1 MKDFKEMVA
10 EADEVKGK
18 PPKKFGKKV
27 DIVQRKK
34 MARRMAKL
42 AKSPAFQAKKKRTLR
57 KFRNAA
63 QLTKSAR
70 KKTIN
75 LFRKKFYPN
84 YDSMA
89 IGQKV
94 KVDQMVMQKYG
105 ARIDKLTNKAVM
117 KLRKDEPE
125 RVKAAKLAGTKA
137 EK

>member
-10 EADEVKGK
+10 EADAVKGK

-34 MARRMAKL
+34 MARRMKKL

-94 KVDQMVMQKYG
+94 KIDQMVMQKYG

-117 KLRKDEPE
+117 KLRKDEPA

>member
-10 EADEVKGK
+10 EADAVKGK

-34 MARRMAKL
+34 MARRMKKL

-94 KVDQMVMQKYG
+94 KIDQMVMQKYG

-125 RVKAAKLAGTKA
+125 RVKAAKLAKTKA
-137 EK
+137 DN

>member
-10 EADEVKGK
+10 EADAVKGK

-27 DIVQRKK
+27 DIIQRKK
-34 MARRMAKL
+34 MARRMKKL

-94 KVDQMVMQKYG
+94 KIDQMVMQKYG

-125 RVKAAKLAGTKA
+125 RVKAAKLAKTKA
-137 EK
+137 DN

>member
-10 EADEVKGK
+10 EADAVKGK

-34 MARRMAKL
+34 MARRMKKL

-57 KFRNAA
+57 KFRNDA

-94 KVDQMVMQKYG
+94 KIDQMVMQKYG